1 MGIDLIVLWLIGK
14 KLRPRGRWMLFA
26 GWMLVCLALAAVELT
41 LSFRIVQRPF
51 QVTPPGLQV
60 GLRVA
65 GVLAI
70 LEAYFLSTFLWLPK
84 LFDQMELSVTEVLVA
99 VRQLRARK
107 SGFLTVI
114 SFLAFFGVGLGAFA
128 LCMTISV
135 MGGFGNDLKRKILG
149 NNAHVVVDRERG
161 GFTEWSELL
170 RQISSVPDV
179 QTVTPL
185 VQGEVMITSQTN
197 LSGVILRGIDPA
209 STGTVRTLRHDLI
222 RGRVDYLTEPDRL
235 NHLTAWERRP
245 VTGRGEEE
253 LAPPPGVNPEIGDKP
268 PARRDAGAGDASAH
282 ESTHNAN
289 TTGFGDP
296 SGIARTGPAADPLPG
311 IIVGRELATNL
322 HLAVG
327 DEVRVVSPFGSIGP
341 LGPVPKTK
349 LFRVAG
355 IFYSGMYE
363 YDTKYAYVTIP
374 VAQRFFNY
382 RDNAITSIEVRL
394 TDVDRSDAVTERVG
408 QIVASH
414 HLRVRD
420 WKQLN
425 QNLFRA
431 LKLEKLMIFLLL
443 TVAIIVASFS
453 IVATLLLLVTE
464 KGREIAVLKAMG
476 ASDGFITR
484 VFLAVGTLIGV
495 VGALL
500 GVTGALITCLVMQKV
515 GIPLDPEVYYIER
528 LPVTISPGDYAL
540 VFVTAVAICL
550 AAATF
555 PAWLAG
561 KLQPVEGLRFG

>member
-1 MGIDLIVLWLIGK
+1 MAIDLLLLWYLVRRLKSPRARTALIGA
-14 KLRPRGRWMLFA
+14 WTVFA
-26 GWMLVCLALAAVELT
+26 IALGAAMLVA
-41 LSFRIVQRPF
+41 SFRIGHKGF
-51 QVTPPGLQV
+51 ETAPPGAVV
-60 GLRVA
+60 GLRVG
-65 GVLAI
+65 GVLAC
-70 LEAYFLSTFLWLPK
+70 LQGYFLSTFLWLPR
-84 LFDQMELSVTEVLVA
+84 LFDAMESTAAEVLVA

-149 NNAHVVVDRERG
+149 NNAHIVVDRERG
-161 GFTEWSELL
+161 GFADWQPLL
-170 RQISSVPDV
+170 HQIQQVPEV
-179 QTVTPL
+179 TAATPL
-185 VQGEVMITSQTN
+185 VQGEVMVTSQTN
-197 LSGVILRGIDPA
+197 LSGVILRGIDP
-209 STGTVRTLRHDLI
+209 SSGGVVRTLRHDLI
-222 RGRVDYLTEPDRL
+222 RGRIEYLTDPAGLSSANALD
-235 NHLTAWERRP
+235 RRP
-245 VTGRGEEE
+245 VAARGEDDAAPLTSVTRISGTTNPSPPQGLDGLGE
-253 LAPPPGVNPEIGDKP
+253 LAPPDG
-268 PARRDAGAGDASAH
+268 
-282 ESTHNAN
+282 
-289 TTGFGDP
+289 P
-296 SGIARTGPAADPLPG
+296 SEPAAPATDPPLPG
-311 IIVGRELATNL
+311 IIVGRELANNL
-322 HLAVG
+322 HLSVG
-327 DEVRVVSPFGSIGP
+327 DEVRVVSPFGSLGP
-341 LGPVPKTK
+341 MGPVPKTK
-349 LFRVAG
+349 LFRIAG

-363 YDTKYAYVTIP
+363 YDTKYAYVLIP

-382 RDNAITSIEVRL
+382 QGNAITSIEVRVA
-394 TDVDRSDAVTERVG
+394 DVDRSDAATARVTELARARG
-408 QIVASH
+408 
-414 HLRVRD
+414 LRVRD

-500 GVTGALITCLVMQKV
+500 GVSGALITCVLMQRV

-528 LPVTISPGDYAL
+528 LPVTISPGDYTL
-540 VFVTAVAICL
+540 VFLVAVAICL
-550 AAATF
+550 GAASF

-561 KLQPVEGLRFG
+561 RLRPVEGLRFG

>member
-1 MGIDLIVLWLIGK
+1 MAIDLLLLWLIVRRIKSPGARTA
-14 KLRPRGRWMLFA
+14 LIAAWMVLS
-26 GWMLVCLALAAVELT
+26 LALGGGFIAA
-41 LSFRIVQRPF
+41 SFRTAPHAFDTSPAGTLVA
-51 QVTPPGLQV
+51 
-60 GLRVA
+60 LRVG
-65 GVLAI
+65 GVLAC
-70 LEAYFLSTFLWLPK
+70 LQAFFLSSFLWLPK
-84 LFDQMELSVTEVLVA
+84 LFDALEATTAEALVA
-99 VRQLRARK
+99 VRQLRSRK

-161 GFTEWSELL
+161 GFADWEPLL
-170 RQISSVPDV
+170 RQIQRVPEV
-179 QTVTPL
+179 TAATPL
-185 VQGEVMITSQTN
+185 VQGEVMVTSQTN
-197 LSGVILRGIDPA
+197 LSGVILRGIDPN
-209 STGTVRTLRHDLI
+209 SGGVVRTLRHDLI
-222 RGRVDYLTEPDRL
+222 RGRVEYLTDPSRL
-235 NHLTAWERRP
+235 SGVPAAERRP
-245 VTGRGEEE
+245 VAARGEDDP
-253 LAPPPGVNPEIGDKP
+253 APPSTSVTRVTQPERERVEGVDAIGDVAP
-268 PARRDAGAGDASAH
+268 PS
-282 ESTHNAN
+282 
-289 TTGFGDP
+289 
-296 SGIARTGPAADPLPG
+296 PAAPDVLPG
-311 IIVGRELATNL
+311 IIVGRELANNL
-322 HLAVG
+322 HLSVG
-327 DEVRVVSPFGSIGP
+327 DEVRVVSPFGSLGP

-363 YDTKYAYVTIP
+363 YDTKYAYVLIP

-382 RDNAITSIEVRL
+382 QGNSITSIEVRVR
-394 TDVDRSDAVTERVG
+394 DVDQSDAITARVTELAR
-408 QIVASH
+408 ARS
-414 HLRVRD
+414 LRVRD
-420 WKQLN
+420 WKELN

-500 GVTGALITCLVMQKV
+500 GTTGALFTCVLMQRV

-528 LPVTISPGDYAL
+528 LPVTIAPGDYAL
-540 VFVTAVAICL
+540 VFVTSVGICL
-550 AAATF
+550 AAATV

-561 KLQPVEGLRFG
+561 RLRPVEGLRFG

>member
-1 MGIDLIVLWLIGK
+1 MGIDLLFLWL
-14 KLRPRGRWMLFA
+14 LSRRVRSPGRRAALFVVWMLAVAALSA
-26 GWMLVCLALAAVELT
+26 GALYA
-41 LSFRIVQRPF
+41 SFKVPRHSFEP
-51 QVTPPGLQV
+51 TPPALVG
-60 GLRVA
+60 GLRVLGLVA
-65 GVLAI
+65 A
-70 LEAYFLSTFLWLPK
+70 LEAYFLSTFLWLPR
-84 LFDQMELSVTEVLVA
+84 LFDRLEALSAEVLVA

-161 GFTEWSELL
+161 GFEDWSPLL
-170 RQISSVPDV
+170 AQIRQVPEV
-179 QTVTPL
+179 TAATPL
-185 VQGEVMITSQTN
+185 VQGEVMVTSQTN
-197 LSGVILRGIDPA
+197 LSGVILRGIDPR
-209 STGTVRTLRHDLI
+209 SQGIVRTLRHDLI
-222 RGRVDYLTEPDRL
+222 RGTIDLLERPERILHASLAD
-235 NHLTAWERRP
+235 RRP
-245 VTGRGEEE
+245 VSARGEEE
-253 LAPPPGVNPEIGDKP
+253 
-268 PARRDAGAGDASAH
+268 PALPASARQP
-282 ESTHNAN
+282 EPEGLR
-289 TTGFGDP
+289 GFPSSPGD
-296 SGIARTGPAADPLPG
+296 GPATDPPLPG
-311 IIVGRELATNL
+311 IIVGRELASNL

-341 LGPVPKTK
+341 MGPVPKTK

-355 IFYSGMYE
+355 VFYSGMYE
-363 YDTKYAYVTIP
+363 YDTKYAYVLIP

-382 RDNAITSIEVRL
+382 QRDAITAIEVRVA
-394 TDVDRSDAVTERVG
+394 DVDRSDAITARVTELAR
-408 QIVASH
+408 ARN
-414 HLRVRD
+414 LRVRD
-420 WKQLN
+420 WKALN

-476 ASDGFITR
+476 ASDGFIMR
-484 VFLAVGTLIGV
+484 VFIAVGTLIGV

-500 GVTGALITCLVMQKV
+500 GVTGALVTCVIVQRV

-528 LPVTISPGDYAL
+528 LPVTISPGDYGL
-540 VFVTAVAICL
+540 VFVTSVGICL

-561 KLQPVEGLRFG
+561 RLKPVEGLRFG

>member
-1 MGIDLIVLWLIGK
+1 MVIDLLLLWLLVRRLK
-14 KLRPRGRWMLFA
+14 SPRARTALIAVWMVFAFCVGAALFA
-26 GWMLVCLALAAVELT
+26 A
-41 LSFRIVQRPF
+41 SFRTSPHAF
-51 QVTPPGLQV
+51 DTAPAGALV
-60 GLRVA
+60 GLRVS
-65 GVLAI
+65 GVIACLQG
-70 LEAYFLSTFLWLPK
+70 YFLSTFLWLPK
-84 LFDQMELSVTEVLVA
+84 LFDALEATRAEALVA
-99 VRQLRARK
+99 VRQLRSRK

-161 GFTEWSELL
+161 GFADWEPLL
-170 RQISSVPDV
+170 RAIQRVPEV
-179 QTVTPL
+179 TAATPL
-185 VQGEVMITSQTN
+185 VQGEVMVTSQTN
-197 LSGVILRGIDPA
+197 LSGVILRGIDPN
-209 STGTVRTLRHDLI
+209 SDGVVRTLRHDLI
-222 RGRVDYLTEPDRL
+222 RGRVEYLTEPSRL
-235 NHLTAWERRP
+235 MGVPAAERRP
-245 VTGRGEEE
+245 VAARGEDDPAPSSAARPAPTERPVAPQG
-253 LAPPPGVNPEIGDKP
+253 LDSVGDVVAPP
-268 PARRDAGAGDASAH
+268 S
-282 ESTHNAN
+282 
-289 TTGFGDP
+289 
-296 SGIARTGPAADPLPG
+296 PAAPVDVLPG
-311 IIVGRELATNL
+311 IIVGRELANNL
-322 HLAVG
+322 HLSVG
-327 DEVRVVSPFGSIGP
+327 DEVRVVSPFGSLGP

-363 YDTKYAYVTIP
+363 YDTKYAYVLIP

-382 RDNAITSIEVRL
+382 QGNAITSIEVRVR
-394 TDVDRSDAVTERVG
+394 DVDQSDAVTARVTE
-408 QIVASH
+408 IARPRS
-414 HLRVRD
+414 LRVRD
-420 WKQLN
+420 WKELN

-484 VFLAVGTLIGV
+484 VFLAVGMLIGV

-500 GVTGALITCLVMQKV
+500 GTTGALFTCVLMQRV

-540 VFVTAVAICL
+540 VFVTSVGICL
-550 AAATF
+550 AAATV

-561 KLQPVEGLRFG
+561 KLRPVEGLRFG

>member
-1 MGIDLIVLWLIGK
+1 VGIDLIVLWLIGK

-26 GWMLVCLALAAVELT
+26 GWMVVCLVLAAVELT

-161 GFTEWSELL
+161 GFTEWSDIL

-222 RGRVDYLTEPDRL
+222 RGRVDYLTEPERL

-253 LAPPPGVNPEIGDKP
+253 LAPPPGVIPEIGDKP
-268 PARRDAGAGDASAH
+268 PARRDAGA
-282 ESTHNAN
+282 
-289 TTGFGDP
+289 
-296 SGIARTGPAADPLPG
+296 
-311 IIVGRELATNL
+311 
-322 HLAVG
+322 
-327 DEVRVVSPFGSIGP
+327 
-341 LGPVPKTK
+341 
-349 LFRVAG
+349 
-355 IFYSGMYE
+355 
-363 YDTKYAYVTIP
+363 
-374 VAQRFFNY
+374 
-382 RDNAITSIEVRL
+382 
-394 TDVDRSDAVTERVG
+394 SDA
-408 QIVASH
+408 
-414 HLRVRD
+414 
-420 WKQLN
+420 W
-425 QNLFRA
+425 
-431 LKLEKLMIFLLL
+431 
-443 TVAIIVASFS
+443 
-453 IVATLLLLVTE
+453 
-464 KGREIAVLKAMG
+464 
-476 ASDGFITR
+476 
-484 VFLAVGTLIGV
+484 
-495 VGALL
+495 
-500 GVTGALITCLVMQKV
+500 
-515 GIPLDPEVYYIER
+515 
-528 LPVTISPGDYAL
+528 
-540 VFVTAVAICL
+540 
-550 AAATF
+550 
-555 PAWLAG
+555 
-561 KLQPVEGLRFG
+561 